1 MGSGSVGAKGRAMT
15 NFCSDN
21 TTGASPE
28 ILDAL
33 ARASAGQVMPY
44 GNDDLTRRVEA
55 RFRQVFETDCAVF
68 PVATGTAA
76 NVLGLAAMVPSY
88 GAVYCHAEAHVN
100 VDECGAPEFFTGGA
114 KLVALDGAHGKLTPE
129 ILAGAVEG
137 AGVVHHVQP
146 AAFSLTQATEAGTLY
161 RPAEVAA
168 IGALARH
175 HGLGLQMDGAR
186 FANAVAA
193 LGCSPAEITWR
204 AGVHALAFGA
214 TKNGALAAEA
224 VVLFKPELAE
234 SFGYRRKR
242 GGHLFSKMRFLSAQ
256 LEAYLEN
263 DLWLA
268 NARHANAQAARLA
281 EGLAALPGARLLHPV
296 EANEI
301 FAVLPAAVIEGLLA
315 EGFQFY
321 RWGPEA
327 QSAVRLVTAFN
338 TRPGDVAAFLAAAR
352 RLAGGQ
358 GRKRA

>member
-68 PVATGTAA
+68 PVATGTA
-76 NVLGLAAMVPSY
+76 
-88 GAVYCHAEAHVN
+88 
-100 VDECGAPEFFTGGA
+100 GA